1 MAEPL
6 TPLLVILGPT
16 ASGKTTLGLE
26 AAEALGGEIVSA
38 DAFAVYRGFDI
49 GTDKPSIQDRERVR
63 HHLVDVTDAGR
74 RFSAGAFAEAADA
87 AIADI
92 AARGLTA
99 IVVGGT
105 HFYIRALLQGLFPS
119 PPRDPEIG
127 ARLAGEW
134 SLDAP
139 AVFRRLQAIDPGS
152 AERIGPHDRQR
163 ILRALEVFE
172 LTGEPMTTHWQKHAP
187 PSKYDPLLVAPNRSR
202 EELYARID
210 KRADS
215 LFASGLVE
223 EVQRILASGVPV
235 DAHALKAIGYREVV
249 EMLQGRCD
257 LEQAVEDTKRSSR
270 RFAKRQITWL
280 RGLREGTLHWVPPAD
295 HGGVSAVIDLW
306 EAHTKKR
313 RKR

>member
-139 AVFRRLQAIDPGS
+139 AVFRRLQAIDPDS

-172 LTGEPMTTHWQKHAP
+172 LTGEPMTAHWQKHAP